1 MTNEEDD
8 IMVSKKIPLIE
19 KTEEID
25 HFPYTIS
32 LLSFSKIDKIL
43 ENLYPKQST
52 KKKNYEEEPRM
63 SSQKPSIKNNQTL
76 TFISE
81 KSKTPYIIPKENSV
95 KIGRD
100 NKIPKNLDKDGS
112 LSRHHCEVIYDEK
125 TGNYFLKDMN
135 SVNGTY
141 LKLSPG
147 EKLELI
153 NDLIFECD
161 GGVMV
166 TVSNVWDWGV
176 SLKIS
181 TDRTDPIDFNNKRLK
196 RKWIGQSIEW
206 IGEGKMVIST
216 KHEEGYIIKLG
227 HFWELEII

>member
-81 KSKTPYIIPKENSV
+81 KSKTSPAIAPEAPSAGNP
-95 KIGRD
+95 GR
-100 NKIPKNLDKDGS
+100 
-112 LSRHHCEVIYDEK
+112 SR
-125 TGNYFLKDMN
+125 
-135 SVNGTY
+135 
-141 LKLSPG
+141 
-147 EKLELI
+147 
-153 NDLIFECD
+153 
-161 GGVMV
+161 
-166 TVSNVWDWGV
+166 
-176 SLKIS
+176 
-181 TDRTDPIDFNNKRLK
+181 R
-196 RKWIGQSIEW
+196 
-206 IGEGKMVIST
+206 
-216 KHEEGYIIKLG
+216 
-227 HFWELEII
+227 

>member
-25 HFPYTIS
+25 HFPYRIS
-32 LLSFSKIDKIL
+32 LLSFNKIDKML
-43 ENLYPKQST
+43 ENLHLKQ
-52 KKKNYEEEPRM
+52 
-63 SSQKPSIKNNQTL
+63 PSIKNNQSL

-81 KSKTPYIIPKENSV
+81 KSNTLYKIPKQNSV
-95 KIGRD
+95 KIGFLD
-100 NKIPKNLDKDGS
+100 EIPKNLDKDGS

-141 LKLSPG
+141 LKLSAG